1 MKYNKEIT
9 SQKQNYLKSKKK
21 SDSEGQETFAFIL
34 FYWKLKPSRLKLVDL
49 LTHVLINE
57 IIEVRV
63 LVTMTKKKLR

>member
-1 MKYNKEIT
+1 MKWK
-9 SQKQNYLKSKKK
+9 KLPAKKK
-21 SDSEGQETFAFIL
+21 LFKVKKRDSEGQETFAFIL

-49 LTHVLINE
+49 LAHVLINE

>member
-1 MKYNKEIT
+1 MKEEIT
-9 SQKQNYLKSKKK
+9 SQKKNYLKSKK

-34 FYWKLKPSRLKLVDL
+34 FYWKLKPSRFKLVDL
-49 LTHVLINE
+49 LTHALINE